1 MVRLWKE
8 KEKQQM
14 LEIKWLCTLSEASGC
29 SGPSKLQWKEARSS
43 SGRMWFPGIQ
53 TGIPQKP
60 LLTRGKLNITAR

>member
-1 MVRLWKE
+1 MLRLWKE

-43 SGRMWFPGIQ
+43 SGRGTPDLEDKFE
-53 TGIPQKP
+53 
-60 LLTRGKLNITAR
+60 KL